1 MLKKLKDFYNNTYG
15 KLIIMS
21 WCLLIVCLIIKL
33 FGGNWFELSTD
44 NERFI
49 SLCAFVDEHQWLK
62 MTINCTM
69 YCFSTYFVICA
80 SVGQKYLTK
89 KQSIFIFP
97 YMITKSLISWH
108 FYWIAFAMDI
118 ILLLGIN
125 TYISRKPLRS
135 LLCFGLVNAFQI
147 ISLLMRGIS
156 AANIDYNNFIITT
169 LLQIDY
175 YLMIALYYLYAIRKE
190 VK

>member
-1 MLKKLKDFYNNTYG
+1 MLKKLKIFYNNTYG

-62 MTINCTM
+62 MAINCIM

-89 KQSIFIFP
+89 KQAIFIFP
-97 YMITKSLISWH
+97 YMITKSLISWY
-108 FYWIAFAMDI
+108 FYWIAFAMDV
-118 ILLLGIN
+118 ILLLVIN
-125 TYISRKPLRS
+125 TCISRKFSRS
-135 LLCFGLVNAFQI
+135 LLCFGLVNAFQFV
-147 ISLLMRGIS
+147 SLGMR
-156 AANIDYNNFIITT
+156 NIHVTNFDNNNTIVLI

-175 YLMIALYYLYAIRKE
+175 YLMIALYYLHSTRKG
-190 VK
+190 K